1 MRVKENGLTMAPLRL
16 YRHRM
21 RAAAAVL
28 ALVVSAS
35 AVAQQAPPCTKELV
49 GVLFDFGTPQAPR
62 LFKCDGRTWAGWT
75 PPASLCAPTPPE
87 STTPSPPLPPL
98 ASANTELV
106 PPPAPLPPLPT
117 GPKAGTDVVANA
129 DCRKACTVSFT
140 QCVRTRCG
148 TSLAASCKQSC
159 DKQQTRCASACP

>member
-1 MRVKENGLTMAPLRL
+1 
-16 YRHRM
+16 M
-21 RAAAAVL
+21 RAAAAVTSFLL
-28 ALVVSAS
+28 AVSAS
-35 AVAQQAPPCTKELV
+35 AQQAPPCTKELV
-49 GVLFDFGTPQAPR
+49 GILFDFGTPQAPR
-62 LFKCDGRTWAGWT
+62 LFKCDGRTWAVWT
-75 PPASLCAPTPPE
+75 PPASLCTPTPAEVAP
-87 STTPSPPLPPL
+87 PVPPLLPAPADEVL
-98 ASANTELV
+98 T

-129 DCRKACTVSFT
+129 DCRKACTVAFS